1 MPRCTTFDLLTQDC
15 TSSPSNLTLTEAPG
29 KKCGHLGTWTVSTWS
44 FLPLWKLQRLFQ
56 LIWLFKRWSD
66 CVFFVSFFLNIFYS
80 GSLWS
85 CSCLHSFTSSQSSH
99 HWIKSWVKA
108 YTNHHLSLWAL
119 VGLIN
124 IKKKVLSPP
133 NILHD
138 TIFKTSTVYE
148 MLFKY
153 VFIWFL
159 ACQRLGAS
167 PVALR
172 DTEPYLLVIFTFI
185 LTLLMPADTYSSGNL
200 KPAVVCVWRRKK
212 KVYKHRRKHSWH
224 LKYDLDLYMSH
235 L

>member
-85 CSCLHSFTSSQSSH
+85 CSCLHSFTSSQSSR

-124 IKKKVLSPP
+124 IKKRKYFLHRIYCMIRYLKQVLFMKCY
-133 NILHD
+133 L
-138 TIFKTSTVYE
+138 STF
-148 MLFKY
+148 LFGFWH
-153 VFIWFL
+153 V
-159 ACQRLGAS
+159 S
-167 PVALR
+167 
-172 DTEPYLLVIFTFI
+172 DLV
-185 LTLLMPADTYSSGNL
+185 P
-200 KPAVVCVWRRKK
+200 RQ
-212 KVYKHRRKHSWH
+212 
-224 LKYDLDLYMSH
+224 
-235 L
+235 